1 METDYL
7 GTSLNKWAEAIVLRV
22 VDEWEG
28 NNSNNH
34 EDVIL
39 LRTVLEKSLKENP
52 ENCKK
57 LIGTSI
63 IEEDYFDEL
72 RF

>member
-1 METDYL
+1 MGRE
-7 GTSLNKWAEAIVLRV
+7 
-22 VDEWEG
+22 
-28 NNSNNH
+28 NSNNH